1 MQGIALGTANRY
13 LWQTTDIIV
22 QLLEA
27 GIIPVF
33 LLGKV
38 VFEVEPF
45 FFRRKFIFSREC
57 VGLHHTTVSQ
67 LYG

>member
-22 QLLEA
+22 QFLEA

-67 LYG
+67 LVG